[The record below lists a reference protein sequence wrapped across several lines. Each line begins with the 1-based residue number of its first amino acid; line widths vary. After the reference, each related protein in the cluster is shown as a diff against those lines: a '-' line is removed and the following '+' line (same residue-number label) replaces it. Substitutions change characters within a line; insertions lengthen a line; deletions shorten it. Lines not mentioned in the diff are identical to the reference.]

1 MDIFREIGAA
11 VEDRWRDRHHDEAVL
26 PAIGVE
32 TLLEKLP
39 RSGVTPRD
47 IIEWAGTA
55 RDSLTQDLPS
65 ELARPHIPVYWSSRL
80 NISVLF
86 WLDGTTNI
94 HHHTFSGAFYVL
106 AGSSIHSRYRFE
118 PHRRLNSRLYT
129 GRIALESVELLRQGD
144 ARPILSGTQ
153 LAHAVFHLDHP
164 SVSVVVRSLRDP
176 GSEPV
181 LRYYPPG
188 LALDPFYKQNH
199 TARMVQCIE
208 FYRETASPDYR
219 PFLERLVSGPD
230 FHQAVTVLLAVFDS
244 EATDWRSLSELVAAC
259 RARHGELADVLAEA
273 LLDRR
278 RQERII
284 RLRKTIKAPL
294 HRFFL
299 ALLLNVP
306 TRAQILALTQKM
318 CPDSDPVETIVRW
331 TAELTGVGPD
341 GSSGTSLLGVKLDEV
356 ALEVLRLLLM
366 GCSDAEAIE
375 HLGETYDEDDIREQR
390 ADLLELCK
398 ALRGSDLFKPLFV

>member
-11 VEDRWRDRHHDEAVL
+11 VEDRWRDQYHDEAAL
-26 PAIGVE
+26 PAIAME
-32 TLLEKLP
+32 ALLEKLP

-47 IIEWAGTA
+47 IIEWVSTA
-55 RDSLTQDLPS
+55 RDSITLDLPR
-65 ELARPHIPVYWSSRL
+65 ELAKPQISVYLGSRL
-80 NISVLF
+80 IITVLF

-94 HHHTFSGAFYVL
+94 HQHPFSGAFYVL

-118 PHRRLNSRLYT
+118 PHRRLNSRLFT
-129 GRIALESVELLRQGD
+129 GRLALESVELLRQGD

-153 LAHAVFHLDHP
+153 LIHSVFHLARP
-164 SVSVVVRSLRDP
+164 SVSVVIRTHRDP
-176 GSEPV
+176 GADPI

-188 LALDPFYKQNH
+188 LAVDPTYKQNH
-199 TARMVQCIE
+199 TARVVECIE
-208 FYRETASPDYR
+208 LLRETASPDYR
-219 PFLERLVSGPD
+219 PFLERAVSGPD
-230 FHQAVTVLLAVFDS
+230 FHQAVTVLFAAFND
-244 EATDWRSLSELVAAC
+244 EATDWRALEELVAVC
-259 RARHGELADVLAEA
+259 RARHGELADALGQA

-278 RQERII
+278 RQARII
-284 RLRKTIKAPL
+284 GLRKTIKAPQ

-299 ALLLNVP
+299 ALLLTVP
-306 TRAQILALTQKM
+306 TRAEILALTRKM
-318 CPDSDPVETIVRW
+318 YPDSDPVETIVRW

-341 GSSGTSLLGVKLDEV
+341 GSSGTNLLGVKLDEV

-375 HLGETYDEDDIREQR
+375 RLGEKYDEDDIREQR

>member
-1 MDIFREIGAA
+1 MEIFREIGAA
-11 VEDRWRDRHHDEAVL
+11 VEDRWLERHHDEAAL
-26 PAIGVE
+26 PAIAVE
-32 TLLEKLP
+32 ALLETLP

-47 IIEWAGTA
+47 IIEWARTA

-94 HHHTFSGAFYVL
+94 HQHTFSGAFYVL

-129 GRIALESVELLRQGD
+129 GRVALESVELLRQGD
-144 ARPILSGTQ
+144 ARPLLSGTQ

-164 SVSVVVRSLRDP
+164 SVSVVLRSHRDP

-188 LALDPFYKQNH
+188 LALDTSYKQHH
-199 TARMVQCIE
+199 TARMLECVK

-219 PFLERLVSGPD
+219 PFLERVVAGPD
-230 FHQAVTVLLAVFDS
+230 FHQAVTVLFAVFDNQ
-244 EATDWRSLSELVAAC
+244 AIDWRSLEALVAAC
-259 RARHGELADVLAEA
+259 RARHGELADVLAQA

-278 RQERII
+278 RQARII
-284 RLRKTIKAPL
+284 GLRKTIRAPL
-294 HRFFL
+294 HRYFL

-306 TRAQILALTQKM
+306 TRAEILALTRKA

-331 TAELTGVGPD
+331 TAELTGIGPD
-341 GSSGTSLLGVKLDEV
+341 GSRGTNLLGVKLDEV

-375 HLGETYDEDDIREQR
+375 RLSEQYDEDDIREQR
-390 ADLLELCK
+390 ADLLELCG